1 MKDPSYAFSKQLDGI
16 SVDEA
21 LDKVTEALKANGF

>member
-1 MKDPSYAFSKQLDGI
+1 MKDPNYAFSKQLDGI

-21 LDKVTEALKANGF
+21 LDKVTEALKGKR